1 MEIYAKLLEGSTDS
15 EEYRSM
21 TAEWD
26 SYFASQTYKSNDTV
40 WRTAVL
46 ALLEHL
52 EILEDEHKSDPQRAV
67 WALVYE
73 GGRRVARRRA
83 TD

>member
-1 MEIYAKLLEGSTDS
+1 MEIYARLLEGTTDS

-26 SYFASQTYKSNDTV
+26 SYFASQTYKSNDAV
-40 WRTAVL
+40 WRNAVL
-46 ALLEHL
+46 QVLEQL
-52 EILEDEHKSDPQRAV
+52 GILEDEHKSDPQRAV
-67 WALVYE
+67 QALVNE
-73 GGRRVARRRA
+73 GGRGVARRRA